1 MSPPLPRRQTSLLSS
16 SNVRANS
23 RAPTLAALALA
34 VAAAGVG
41 LTGCPGSLD
50 PSLTGT
56 GTGGGGGTSGVCDAP
71 TMLFQSTD
79 LSKGC
84 GSDAACHGAVAKESG
99 LDLAS
104 ASVIARLLDKAPDPT
119 TSVSCSASTMP
130 YLISNTSPAQGL
142 VIDKLGNPASCGSP
156 MPYPVG
162 NLPAAQKTCLLE
174 WATAVTTG
182 MITQ

>member
-23 RAPTLAALALA
+23 RSPTLAALALA
-34 VAAAGVG
+34 VAVAG

-56 GTGGGGGTSGVCDAP
+56 GTGGSGGTSGVCDAP
-71 TMLFQSTD
+71 MMLFQSTD
-79 LSKGC
+79 LQTGC
-84 GSDAACHGAVAKESG
+84 GSNAACHGATAKESG
-99 LDLAS
+99 LDLVS
-104 ASVIARLLDKAPDPT
+104 AGVVARLLDKAPDPT
-119 TSVSCSASTMP
+119 MSVSCPNSTMP
-130 YLISNTSPAQGL
+130 YLISNTNPAQGL
-142 VIDKLGNPASCGSP
+142 LLDKLNNPASCGSP

-162 NLPAAQKTCLLE
+162 NLGSAQKACLLQ

>member
-1 MSPPLPRRQTSLLSS
+1 LLSS

-23 RAPTLAALALA
+23 RSPTLAALALA
-34 VAAAGVG
+34 AVVASVG

-56 GTGGGGGTSGVCDAP
+56 GTGGSGGGGTSGVCDAP
-71 TMLFQSTD
+71 MMLFQSTD
-79 LSKGC
+79 LQAGC
-84 GSDAACHGAVAKESG
+84 GSNAACHGATAKESG
-99 LDLAS
+99 LDLVS
-104 ASVIARLLDKAPDPT
+104 AGVVARLLDKAPDPAM
-119 TSVSCSASTMP
+119 SVSCSASTMP

-142 VIDKLGNPASCGSP
+142 MIDKLNGTPSCGAP
-156 MPYPVG
+156 MPYPLG
-162 NLPAAQKTCLLE
+162 NLASAQRTCLMQ

>member
-1 MSPPLPRRQTSLLSS
+1 LLSS

-23 RAPTLAALALA
+23 RSPTLAALALA

-56 GTGGGGGTSGVCDAP
+56 GTGGSGGTSGVCDAP
-71 TMLFQSTD
+71 MMLFQSTD

-130 YLISNTSPAQGL
+130 YLISNTNPAQGL
-142 VIDKLGNPASCGSP
+142 MIDKLNNPASCGSP

-182 MITQ
+182 MITP